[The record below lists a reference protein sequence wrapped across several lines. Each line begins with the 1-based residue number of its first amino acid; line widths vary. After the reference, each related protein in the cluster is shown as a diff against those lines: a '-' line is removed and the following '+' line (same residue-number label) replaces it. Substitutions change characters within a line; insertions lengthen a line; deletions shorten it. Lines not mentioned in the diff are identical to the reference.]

1 MKKNTFK
8 MTCRGFSL
16 LEIVVTL
23 IVSAF
28 LGTIFVTYL
37 GTSLMKSAEPVV
49 MIQEGYSLSQVMES
63 ITADYKKLLIIDE
76 TPLATLE
83 SYVLNRSESNPEP
96 CDPCYGTYTAET
108 GYILFSGGNEVSD
121 TDENRILKVNI
132 TNSDQSLVALF
143 TK

>member
-16 LEIVVTL
+16 LEIVVSL

-49 MIQEGYSLSQVMES
+49 MIQEGYSLGQVMES
-63 ITADYKKLLIIDE
+63 MTADYKQLLITDE
-76 TPLATLE
+76 TPLTTFE
-83 SYVLNRSESNPEP
+83 NNVVNGNVPEN
-96 CDPCYGTYTAET
+96 DPYYGTYTVQT

>member
-1 MKKNTFK
+1 MKKTLHK
-8 MTCRGFSL
+8 MSNQRGFSL

-23 IVSAF
+23 IVSAL
-28 LGTIFVTYL
+28 LGTIFVSYL

-49 MIQEGYSLSQVMES
+49 MIQEGYSLGQVMES
-63 ITADYKKLLIIDE
+63 MTADYKRLLITDE
-76 TPLATLE
+76 TPLTTFE
-83 SYVLNRSESNPEP
+83 NNVVNGNVPEN
-96 CDPCYGTYTAET
+96 DPYYGTYTVQT

>member
-1 MKKNTFK
+1 VKKTLFK
-8 MTCRGFSL
+8 TNQHGFSL

-28 LGTIFVTYL
+28 LGTIFVSYL

-49 MIQEGYSLSQVMES
+49 MIQEGYSLNQIMES
-63 ITADYKKLLIIDE
+63 ITADYKNLLILDE
-76 TPLATLE
+76 TPLTTLE
-83 SYVLNRSESNPEP
+83 SYVVNGNVPENNPY
-96 CDPCYGTYTAET
+96 YGTYTVET

-121 TDENRILKVNI
+121 TEENRILKVKIISN
-132 TNSDQSLVALF
+132 DQSLIALF

>member
-16 LEIVVTL
+16 LEIVVSL

-37 GTSLMKSAEPVV
+37 GTSLLKSAEPVV
-49 MIQEGYSLSQVMES
+49 MIQEGYALGQVMES
-63 ITADYKKLLIIDE
+63 MTADYKKLLITDE
-76 TPLATLE
+76 TPLTTFE
-83 SYVLNRSESNPEP
+83 NNVLGNIPN
-96 CDPCYGTYTAET
+96 YGTYTVQTKYVTFTDGDEDPEQDT
-108 GYILFSGGNEVSD
+108 GEK
-121 TDENRILKVNI
+121 RILKVTI
-132 TNSDQSLVALF
+132 TNNDQSLVALF

>member
-16 LEIVVTL
+16 LEIVVSL

-49 MIQEGYSLSQVMES
+49 MIQEGYSLGQVMES
-63 ITADYKKLLIIDE
+63 MTADYKQLLITDE
-76 TPLATLE
+76 TPLTTFE
-83 SYVLNRSESNPEP
+83 NNVVNGNVPKN
-96 CDPCYGTYTAET
+96 DPYYGTYTVQT

>member
-28 LGTIFVTYL
+28 LGTIFITYL
-37 GTSLMKSAEPVV
+37 GTSLMKSAEPII
-49 MIQEGYSLSQVMES
+49 MIQEGYSLGQVMES
-63 ITADYKKLLIIDE
+63 MTADYKKLLITDE
-76 TPLATLE
+76 TPLTTFE
-83 SYVLNRSESNPEP
+83 NHVVNGNVPENVP
-96 CDPCYGTYTAET
+96 YYGTYTVQT
-108 GYILFSGGNEVSD
+108 GYILFSGGNEVPD
-121 TDENRILKVNI
+121 AVENRILKVAI
-132 TNSDQSLVALF
+132 TNNDRSLVALF